1 MERNRFLLVP
11 ISQRP
16 PPGGG
21 IDPPVL
27 LSYGQRV
34 VIGRRSN
41 PEMLDSLHISRNQV
55 AFDLCLDSA
64 GRTLI
69 CMTTVRA
76 PLPAPAPPLFAP
88 RPRSRP

>member
-1 MERNRFLLVP
+1 MDPTGNRFLIAP

-16 PPGGG
+16 PPNAGL
-21 IDPPVL
+21 DAAVL

-41 PEMLDSLHISRNQV
+41 PDMLDSLHISRNQV
-55 AFDLCLDSA
+55 AFDLCLDSE

-69 CMTTVRA
+69 CMTTV
-76 PLPAPAPPLFAP
+76 
-88 RPRSRP
+88 S